1 MMMSWIM
8 LEVRDLL
15 SQQGVLQVLGI
26 KSIPF
31 HWTAVS
37 RIAQNHIMNYHSS
50 SEEDFHIL
58 QFRYSL
64 LKRLL
69 VTTVS
74 EIPHIHSS
82 EIQFS
87 SSQDKPSA
95 HLTI

>member
-1 MMMSWIM
+1 M

-15 SQQGVLQVLGI
+15 SQQGILQVLSI

-31 HWTAVS
+31 HWKAIS
-37 RIAQNHIMNYHSS
+37 RIAQNHIMDYHSS

-64 LKRLL
+64 LKRLP
-69 VTTVS
+69 VAKVS
-74 EIPHIHSS
+74 EIAHIHSS
-82 EIQFS
+82 EIEFS